1 MYCDINGWS
10 VLADELDKHPGAE
23 VIVQDFLGYQAS
35 YNNIAFGKYMLSGA
49 DVLRLFEL
57 LQMKNPQRLKMLDA
71 IITHRTRCG
80 KLKKSAD
87 ICRLFRG
94 TVLRSTKKIPCAR
107 LSELNKFSPGTESL
121 SEYLSN
127 AQENFVEMVAPPGS
141 CALEVSGGAAESLLH
156 LPEGTLIIVDGDPDS
171 TVAETMLFQ
180 YYNGRYSMGKL
191 PPENLI
197 KWSVP
202 VLRIHFRQL
211 PN

>member
-1 MYCDINGWS
+1 MYRDINGWS
-10 VLADELDKHPGAE
+10 VLADELAKHPGAE

-57 LQMKNPQRLKMLDA
+57 LRMKNPERLKMLDA

-94 TVLRSTKKIPCAR
+94 TVLRSMEKIPCAR
-107 LSELNKFSPGTESL
+107 LSGLSKFSSGTESL
-121 SEYLSN
+121 IEYLSN
-127 AQENFVEMVAPPGS
+127 AQADFVEMVAPPGS
-141 CALEVSGGAAESLLH
+141 CALEVSGGVAESLLN
-156 LPEGTLIIVDGDPDS
+156 LPKGTLIIVDGSS
-171 TVAETMLFQ
+171 TPAVTETMLFQ

-202 VLRIHFRQL
+202 IIRIHFRQL
-211 PN
+211 PC